1 MPIFVAHRVL
11 LFNLLLGSIRSWVLP
26 IFFPIQPTKLFVM
39 ETITLTHQTSSI
51 GVQSLNGVWKV
62 LFNAAYKFE
71 IENGANQETAEFLA
85 LQSIH
90 KKMHT
95 AKKLRSTEFG
105 H

>member
-1 MPIFVAHRVL
+1 MTREVAKWKTAVSL
-11 LFNLLLGSIRSWVLP
+11 TYK
-26 IFFPIQPTKLFVM
+26 PTTKQKNM
-39 ETITLTHQTSSI
+39 THQTSST

-71 IENGANQETAEFLA
+71 IENGADHETAEFLA
-85 LQSIH
+85 LRSIH

-95 AKKLRSTEFG
+95 AKKVRYTEYG